1 MIQVVSQP
9 VASSLYEAGHQP
21 AEECSG
27 KLGPDGVEKMAGHLN
42 YVLQT
47 SFA

>member
-1 MIQVVSQP
+1 MIQIVSQP
-9 VASSLYEAGHQP
+9 VASSLYAAGHQP
-21 AEECSG
+21 ADECSV
-27 KLGPDGVEKMAGHLN
+27 KLRPDGVEKMAGHLN